1 MDISNIKQNSKKN
14 LQKNDLDDVIEFLK
28 KQPGCRTDAVVDEE
42 NNLKVSSTRTPACK
56 TYMPISQKFSL

>member
-28 KQPGCRTDAVVDEE
+28 KNNQVVGQM
-42 NNLKVSSTRTPACK
+42 LLSTRK
-56 TYMPISQKFSL
+56 II